1 MKGSTNRFS
10 FEDDLLCFLG
20 LESLSAVKHFTR
32 LQAGDTVFHSKMY
45 KRVSRR
51 NSFTIMYHQGASIN
65 YGQIEVFFKGPV
77 NSQTNYRYCGAVI
90 SPMLR
95 ATQGLCERHPVLGM
109 PVHHI
114 LTLKKP
120 NNIHFVMVQLE
131 NIIDVC
137 VFMETQDSNV
147 QYAAQFPNHYE
158 RDWASTLILELSV

>member
-1 MKGSTNRFS
+1 MKSCSNRLS
-10 FEDDLLCFLG
+10 FEDDLLSFLG
-20 LESLSAVKHFTR
+20 VESLSTVKYFTR

-51 NSFTIMYHQGASIN
+51 NSFTVTYHQGATIN
-65 YGQIEVFFKGPV
+65 YGQIEVFFVGPV
-77 NSQTNYRYCGAVI
+77 NSETNYCGAVI

-95 ATQGLCERHPVLGM
+95 AAQGLCKKHPVLGT

-114 LTLKKP
+114 VTLKKP

-137 VFMETQDSNV
+137 VYMDTQDSDV

-158 RDWASTLILELSV
+158 RD

>member
-1 MKGSTNRFS
+1 MKGSSNRFS

-20 LESLSAVKHFTR
+20 LESLSAVKYFTR
-32 LQAGDTVFHSKMY
+32 FQARDTVFHSKMY

-51 NSFTIMYHQGASIN
+51 NSFTIIYRQGASIS

-90 SPMLR
+90 SPMPR

-114 LTLKKP
+114 VTLKKP

-131 NIIDVC
+131 KIISVC
-137 VFMETQDSNV
+137 FYGNT
-147 QYAAQFPNHYE
+147 
-158 RDWASTLILELSV
+158 R

>member
-1 MKGSTNRFS
+1 MHTQGI
-10 FEDDLLCFLG
+10 EVG
-20 LESLSAVKHFTR
+20 H
-32 LQAGDTVFHSKMY
+32 TVFHSKMY

-51 NSFTIMYHQGASIN
+51 NSSTIMYRQGASIN

-95 ATQGLCERHPVLGM
+95 ATQGLCERHRVLGM

-137 VFMETQDSNV
+137 VFMETQDSDV
-147 QYAAQFPNHYE
+147 QYAAQFPNHFE
-158 RDWASTLILELSV
+158 RG